1 MRSYTSIKRG
11 LPEKI
16 FELRNKGLSYGKIA
30 KQLGCAKSTVCYY
43 LGKDQKEKI
52 KARKRKYKLGLPR
65 LPEGYLNDVTQ
76 VTQS

>member
-30 KQLGCAKSTVCYY
+30 KQL
-43 LGKDQKEKI
+43 
-52 KARKRKYKLGLPR
+52 RKYKLRLPR

>member
-43 LGKDQKEKI
+43 LGKDQNEKI
-52 KARKRKYKLGLPR
+52 KARKHKYKLGYVPLR
-65 LPEGYLNDVTQ
+65 EVTSAHVTQ
-76 VTQS
+76 R

>member
-16 FELRNKGLSYGKIA
+16 FELRNKGLSYSKIA

-52 KARKRKYKLGLPR
+52 KARKLKYKVGYVGLP
-65 LPEGYLNDVTQ
+65 Q
-76 VTQS
+76 VTLVHVNQS